1 MTQAQQI
8 APADMA
14 VFLARLDALEAEIS
28 EMRAPFLSGPDK
40 RQCLNEGMIDGAF
53 GNMRRNISTIRT
65 NAMAFQSLLVLREA
79 EARRRVAAE

>member
-1 MTQAQQI
+1 MMKFMKPTA
-8 APADMA
+8 M
-14 VFLARLDALEAEIS
+14 
-28 EMRAPFLSGPDK
+28 
-40 RQCLNEGMIDGAF
+40 MIDGAF